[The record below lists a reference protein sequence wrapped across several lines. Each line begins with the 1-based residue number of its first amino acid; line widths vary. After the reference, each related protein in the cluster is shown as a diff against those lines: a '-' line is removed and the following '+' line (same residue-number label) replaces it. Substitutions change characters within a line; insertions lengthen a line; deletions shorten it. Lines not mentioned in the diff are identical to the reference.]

1 MSAAVESVVADHSS
15 YHVTL
20 AGTRMVS
27 RVPEPKL
34 GGFNAT
40 EQGLGD
46 NISIHSMQHW
56 ML

>member
-1 MSAAVESVVADHSS
+1 MSATVESVVADHSS

-46 NISIHSMQHW
+46 NISMHSVQHW

>member
-20 AGTRMVS
+20 AGTRMVP
-27 RVPEPKL
+27 RVPELKL

-46 NISIHSMQHW
+46 DISIRRMQHW